1 MSVLAEL
8 SKAISDVVTNASESV
23 VRVEARRR
31 LPATG
36 LVWSADGTIVT
47 ANHVVKTDENIK
59 VGLADGRVVDAKLVG
74 RDPSTDLAI
83 LKANADGLKPFIE
96 ATKDGIGVGN
106 LVLALGRPGK
116 TVQATMGIVSAYGGN
131 WRTHTGGHIDH
142 YLQTDL
148 VMYPGFSGGP
158 LVNAEGQLL
167 GFNSSA
173 LLRGVSMAVPNSTI
187 ATVAEALMTHGH
199 VKKGYLG
206 VSTQQVR
213 LPDAVREA
221 LGQKRGLLVVSVESG
236 SPADQGGLTLGD
248 TIVGVADSAVQ
259 NHEDLLTQLSGD
271 RIGNAVAVK
280 ILRGGKQES
289 LDVTVGDR
297 PTG

>member
-1 MSVLAEL
+1 MSVLVEL
-8 SKAISDVVTNASESV
+8 STAIADVVKQAGESV
-23 VRVEARRR
+23 VRVEARKR

-36 LVWSADGTIVT
+36 LIWSADGTIVT
-47 ANHVVKTDENIK
+47 ASHVVKTDQNVK
-59 VGLADGRVVDAKLVG
+59 VGLADGRLVDAQLVG
-74 RDPSTDLAI
+74 RDPSTDLAV
-83 LKANADGLKPFIE
+83 LKADAGDLRPFTE
-96 ATKDGIGVGN
+96 AVKGSIGVGN

-116 TVQATMGIVSAYGGN
+116 SVQATMGIVSAYGGN

-158 LVNAEGQLL
+158 LINVEGHLL
-167 GFNSSA
+167 GLNSSA
-173 LLRGVSMAVPNSTI
+173 LLRGVSMAVPTSTI
-187 ATVAEALMTHGH
+187 ATVADALMTHGH

-213 LPDAVREA
+213 LPDTVREE
-221 LGQKRGLLVVSVESG
+221 LSQKRGLLVVSVEPG
-236 SPADQGGLTLGD
+236 SPAEQGGLTLGD

-259 NHEDLLTQLSGD
+259 NHEDLLAQLSGD
-271 RIGNAVAVK
+271 RIGHAVSVN